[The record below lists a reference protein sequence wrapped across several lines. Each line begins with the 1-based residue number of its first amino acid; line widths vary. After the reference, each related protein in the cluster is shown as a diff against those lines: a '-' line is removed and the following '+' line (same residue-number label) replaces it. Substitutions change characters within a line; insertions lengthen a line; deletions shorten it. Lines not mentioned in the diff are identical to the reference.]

1 MSENN
6 TNDLNDEVEVTVED
20 AEVIT
25 VPIDATLSNS
35 GEAADAAAVGAALA
49 GKANRSELQTQ
60 VKVNGQTADN
70 QGLIILLAGHIPVS
84 DAQNAQTVAQVLTAL
99 GMRTGADIKIDGGA
113 NAETIKEALSG
124 ATARTA
130 DVIKMSSASDA
141 QTVAQAMAAL
151 QEAISGNGE
160 AITALDAKTGST
172 IKVNSTDTETI
183 AAAIA
188 AIRAGMVLKVNGI
201 GPNTSGDVI
210 IVTVP
215 YAENLATEDTKEEH
229 GSFIRRTTAGS
240 ASISDGSA
248 WLNKMLGNS
257 VHSGFVAESLQL
269 NVIPVTRPTPA
280 GITAELDKTTFEAAV
295 EESGTYVLTYGADGW
310 SSTPA
315 TWGVTVSGTPESG
328 DSITIVWDGESD
340 PTMTVSSPR
349 TPAAA
354 ITATI
359 DRDTFVAYVNA
370 SGTYNLYF
378 TTEWSEDPEN
388 YGITVTG
395 VPAAGDQLQVIYV
408 KEVRGTITQATPA
421 ALVGTGWNLYE
432 ASNGYARVIK
442 YSDSYGYK
450 IGGTYTGLTFKESL
464 EDTGTAITPDEDGL
478 FSVSGDG
485 YVVVTGGGADTYILT
500 TWSDWEEGPEGDY
513 AAYTESTVS
522 LSTIMSECFPN
533 GLMKVGTAQD
543 EIDRNAG
550 KAISRVERQ
559 SYSAENRA
567 AAAAT
572 GRQYDFDENYIYI
585 ERATAVETDIDLTG
599 EYAISEHGME
609 FVTGT
614 TVPVYCEILYGEN
627 LKDKLRRDVVTIR
640 KQTFTT
646 DQKTQ
651 ARENIGAVGTGDLV
665 STTKAGL
672 LAADAEA
679 IDSAGGIKL
688 ATSGNKG
695 LMSKAFA
702 ELLEDPS
709 KIVFNGCNALSN
721 AAYHNSVYRGK
732 NLGTSITAAQLAAI
746 SAGTFEDLFLGDY
759 WVINSHTHTI
769 VDFDY
774 YIRCGDT
781 ELTAHHIVVQS
792 DGGWSSKW
800 YSSND
805 TSRGYVSTD
814 TGTIRKYI
822 KDTVQ
827 PAIITDF
834 GSSHVLAYR
843 QLYPTTYSS
852 GAATGWAWTDAKTEL
867 PNEVQVYG
875 CPAWTN
881 DGHGNG
887 FEIGIDKRQLSLFRV
902 KPTAAN
908 VRAAWWL
915 RSVYSATSACL
926 VTSSGFAPRAGASY
940 SFGVRPLSLIG

>member
-1 MSENN
+1 MAD
-6 TNDLNDEVEVTVED
+6 NDLNDVVEEVVSD

-25 VPIDATLSNS
+25 VPIDDTLSVS
-35 GEAADAAAVGAALA
+35 GEAADAKAVGDALA
-49 GKANRSELQTQ
+49 NKADRSELQTQ

-84 DAQNAQTVAQVLTAL
+84 DAASAQTVAEVLTSL
-99 GMRTGADIKIDGGA
+99 GMRTGADIPIDGTPS
-113 NAETIKEALSG
+113 AETIAQALSG

-130 DVIKMSSASDA
+130 DAIKMSSASDA
-141 QTVAQAMAAL
+141 QTVSQAMAAL
-151 QEAISGNGE
+151 AQAIQTNAGN
-160 AITALDAKTGST
+160 ITTLDAKTGST

-188 AIRAGMVLKVNGI
+188 AIRAGMVLKVNGVS
-201 GPNTSGDVI
+201 PNTSGDVI

-229 GSFIRRTTAGS
+229 GTFIRRTTAGS

-248 WLNKMLGNS
+248 WLNRMLGNS
-257 VHSGFVAESLQL
+257 VHDGFVAESLEMT
-269 NVIPVTRPTPA
+269 VIPITRPTPA
-280 GITAELDKTTFEAAV
+280 GITAELDQTTFKAKAGEGGV
-295 EESGTYVLTYGADGW
+295 YTLSYTTGW
-310 SSTPA
+310 SDTPA

-328 DSITIVWDGESD
+328 DTITITWDGEGD
-340 PTMTVSSPR
+340 ATMAVSCPR
-349 TPAAA
+349 TPDDP

-359 DRDTFVAYVNA
+359 DRDTFVAYVDS
-370 SGTYNLYF
+370 SGTINLYF
-378 TTEWSEDPEN
+378 TTEWSADPEL
-388 YGITVTG
+388 YGVTVTG
-395 VPAAGDQLQVIYV
+395 VPVSGDHIQIVYV
-408 KEVRGTITQATPA
+408 KEVRGTITQATPG

-432 ASNGYARVIK
+432 ATNGYARVIK
-442 YSDSYGYK
+442 YSDNYGYK
-450 IGGTYTGLTFKESL
+450 IGGTWTGLTFKEQL
-464 EDTGTAITPDEDGL
+464 TDTGTAITPDEDGL
-478 FSVSGDG
+478 FQVSGSG
-485 YVVVTGGGADTYILT
+485 YVVVTGGSTDTYILT
-500 TWSDWEEGPEGDY
+500 TWSDWEEGPEGSY
-513 AAYTESTVS
+513 EAYKESTVS

-609 FVTGT
+609 FITGT

-627 LKDKLRRDVVTIR
+627 LKDKLRRDVVTVR

-679 IDSAGGIKL
+679 IDSAGGIKT
-688 ATSGNKG
+688 ATSSNKG
-695 LMSKAFA
+695 LMSKAMA
-702 ELLEDPS
+702 GMLESPD
-709 KIVFNGCNALSN
+709 KVVFNGCNVMSN
-721 AAYHNSVYRGK
+721 AAYHNSIYRGK

-746 SAGTFEDLFLGDY
+746 AAGTFDDLFLGDY

-781 ELTAHHIVVQS
+781 ELTAHHVVIQS

-827 PAIITDF
+827 PAIIADF

-843 QLYPTTYSS
+843 QLYPATYSS

-887 FEIGIDKRQLSLFRV
+887 HEIGIDKRQLSLFRV

-908 VRAAWWL
+908 IRAAWWL
-915 RSVYSATSACL
+915 RSVGSATYACR
-926 VTSSGFAPRAGASY
+926 VAHYGDATNTGASN
-940 SFGVRPLSLIG
+940 SLGVRPLSLIG